1 MKNANFFVG
10 FFHQLLALLAYENIC
25 QTLNATAFDNT
36 TKAKNWITNI
46 VDNWSAF
53 GICPKHRCAHIDQI
67 NESSHHQL
75 IHGRHLF
82 QR

>member
-36 TKAKNWITNI
+36 TKAKN
-46 VDNWSAF
+46 
-53 GICPKHRCAHIDQI
+53 
-67 NESSHHQL
+67 
-75 IHGRHLF
+75 
-82 QR
+82 